1 MLAYLSAPYT
11 AILNKDE
18 LMRIVKHAAGTYM
31 LANKGVHVVTPL
43 YNHFLLGM
51 FPEMGQDYEFWKSY
65 SLDLLRR
72 CDKLVVLRIPGWQR
86 STGVCEEIRVANEL
100 QLPIEYL

>member
-1 MLAYLSAPYT
+1 MLVYLSAPYS
-11 AILNKDE
+11 AIENKAE
-18 LMRIVKHAAGTYM
+18 LMRIITHAAGAYM
-31 LANKGVHVVTPL
+31 LANKGAHVVTPL

-51 FPEMGQDYEFWKSY
+51 FPEMGHDYEFWKSY

-72 CDKLVVLRIPGWQR
+72 CDKLVVLKIPGWQK
-86 STGVCEEIRVANEL
+86 STGVTDEIRIASEL

>member
-1 MLAYLSAPYT
+1 MLVYLSAPYS
-11 AILNKDE
+11 AMPDKNE
-18 LMRIVKHAAGTYM
+18 LMRAVKYAAGRYM
-31 LANKGVHVVTPL
+31 LANKGAHVVTPL

-51 FPEMGQDYEFWKSY
+51 FPEMGSDYEFWKSY

-72 CDKLVVLRIPGWQR
+72 CDKLLVLKLHGWQT
-86 STGVCEEIRVANEL
+86 STGVCEEIRVAEEL